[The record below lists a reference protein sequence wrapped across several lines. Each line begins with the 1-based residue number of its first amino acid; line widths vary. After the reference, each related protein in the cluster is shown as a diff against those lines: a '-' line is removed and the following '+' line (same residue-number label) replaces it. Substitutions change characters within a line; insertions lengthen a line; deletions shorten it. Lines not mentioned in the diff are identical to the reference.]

1 MSHNSPK
8 QHTLWLMAA
17 LTAPL
22 AHFSGCGWLTAA
34 VTASAILP
42 LTLIPKSWEGMAK
55 PLALAELLWLGAA
68 AGILLQNSAVYWP
81 SDNDWVVPLTLLA
94 LAAVTASA
102 SAPRI
107 GAVLAFCM
115 ALTAVPLALSG
126 AAHLEPDWM
135 KPTAS
140 PWPAALAWVLLL
152 ANLPAGGERGKGRR
166 VLLLGAL
173 TAALALLIQGT
184 ISPRVAASVSD
195 PFYQTARTLGHL
207 EPVAAAGV
215 TLGWYALAVL
225 LIESGRQIAKAS
237 GIGPKTATVLL
248 LGTATGC
255 VLFLRNQNGWFWTV
269 LSTFLWVLIPLLH
282 KINSDE
288 KSEK

>member
-8 QHTLWLMAA
+8 QHTLWLLTA

-22 AHFSGCGWLTAA
+22 AHFSGCGWLMAA
-34 VTASAILP
+34 VTAAAILP

-55 PLALAELLWLGAA
+55 PLALAELLWLGAS

-81 SDNDWVVPLTLLA
+81 SDNNWVVPLTLLT
-94 LAAVTASA
+94 LAAVTASV

-107 GAVLAFCM
+107 GAVLALCM

-126 AAHLEPDWM
+126 AAHLEPDWL

-140 PWPAALAWVLLL
+140 PWPAALTWVLLL
-152 ANLPAGGERGKGRR
+152 PNLPAGGERGKGRR
-166 VLLLGAL
+166 VFLLGAL

-184 ISPRVAASVSD
+184 ISPRVASSVPD

-225 LIESGRQIAKAS
+225 LIESGRRIAGTS
-237 GIGPKTATVLL
+237 GIGPKTASVLL

-255 VLFLRNQNGWFWTV
+255 VLFLQNQNGWFWTV
-269 LSTFLWVLIPLLH
+269 LSTFLWVLIPFLH
-282 KINSDE
+282 KIKIDT